1 MKKLNKINKKSKL
14 KNILESSD
22 KKSLRVYIIIRF
34 LILVCLIMQIIHH
47 SWNNAFLCLLTLIL
61 ITMPF
66 IVEKKFKI
74 ETICSE
80 RAMQRIRRRMAV
92 QRKEEHHD
100 TEREAGA
107 VLLLPV

>member
-1 MKKLNKINKKSKL
+1 MRTRGYFL
-14 KNILESSD
+14 K
-22 KKSLRVYIIIRF
+22 
-34 LILVCLIMQIIHH
+34 
-47 SWNNAFLCLLTLIL
+47 
-61 ITMPF
+61 
-66 IVEKKFKI
+66 KKFKI

-80 RAMQRIRRRMAV
+80 RAMQRIRRRMAI